1 MAVFVDLTKAFNTV
15 NHVILLIKLI
25 KLDITGTLLSWCRSY
40 LSNRPQYTI
49 ANNKLSNPELVRC
62 GVPQGPIPGPLFFL
76 VYINDLMSSLKSV
89 SVQMYGDD
97 TVLYVSGKDGTRL
110 QRHYKLA

>member
-1 MAVFVDLTKAFNTV
+1 MAVFIDLAKALNTV
-15 NHVILLIKLI
+15 NHVILLVKLI

-40 LSNRPQYTI
+40 LSNRPQRTI
-49 ANNKLSNPELVRC
+49 ANNKLSNPELVPC
-62 GVPQGPIPGPLFFL
+62 GVPQGLILGPLFFL
-76 VYINDLMSSLKSV
+76 VYINDLVSSLKSV
-89 SVQMYGDD
+89 SVRMFAED